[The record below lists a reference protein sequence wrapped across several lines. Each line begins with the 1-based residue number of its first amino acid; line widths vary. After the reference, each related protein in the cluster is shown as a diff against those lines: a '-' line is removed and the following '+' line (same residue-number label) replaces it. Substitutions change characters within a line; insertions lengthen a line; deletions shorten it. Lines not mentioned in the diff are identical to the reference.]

1 MHPRRHIPIPIAL
14 LANAILGLILIE
26 ANHYL
31 SGFSLQAI
39 IPASFV
45 LYAGL
50 CMSYL
55 PGLFVC
61 IVSGLMMDA
70 SIPTPPGYFLITL
83 PILQLVIHRLR
94 PKLHREGGLD
104 SILIT
109 QFLNLLVL
117 LHLSFL
123 YHQQAPIP
131 LFLSFIQILTSQTLL
146 LVILPT
152 HLAIQIA
159 LSSALGIDVNEEEAK
174 SA

>member
-1 MHPRRHIPIPIAL
+1 MHPRRHIPILIAL
-14 LANAILGLILIE
+14 VANAILGLILIE
-26 ANHYL
+26 VNHHL
-31 SGFSLQAI
+31 SAFALQAI

-55 PGLFVC
+55 PGLIVC
-61 IVSGLMMDA
+61 TLSGLMLDA
-70 SIPTPPGYFLITL
+70 SIPTPPGYFLIAL
-83 PILQLVIHRLR
+83 PIMQIVIHRLR
-94 PKLHREGGLD
+94 PKLHKEGGID

-109 QFLNLLVL
+109 QLLNLIAL
-117 LHLSFL
+117 LHLSFI

-131 LFLSFIQILTSQTLL
+131 VFSSFVQILASQTLL
-146 LVILPT
+146 LVIVPT

-159 LSSALGIDVNEEEAK
+159 LSSALGIEANDEEAK